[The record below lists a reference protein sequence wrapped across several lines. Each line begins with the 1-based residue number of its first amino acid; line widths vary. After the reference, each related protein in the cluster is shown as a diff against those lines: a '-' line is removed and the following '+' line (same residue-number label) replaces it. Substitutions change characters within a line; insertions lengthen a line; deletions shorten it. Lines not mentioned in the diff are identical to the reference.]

1 MIEIKQNQVTWVP
14 VRLFDASTSE
24 PLAGV
29 ASSSVTVTVIK
40 SDTLETSYNPASGAF
55 LEHTAAAAAG
65 AGLYQLHVLT
75 TDVDTT
81 GSMLYVVK
89 SSGSKPF
96 VGSIKVV
103 ANEEYDTY
111 SRIGAPTFASVSND
125 IALLSS
131 SLRTDIFT
139 TKDYVQ
145 VVSSSLY
152 NMINST
158 NINLTNLITSTSAS
172 LGRELTR
179 ARQFTE
185 GRWKIE
191 ATGGDAYKMIFYMLD
206 GVTPLVKF
214 NLKDAVGNP
223 TVNNP
228 FERVPE

>member
-1 MIEIKQNQVTWVP
+1 MSGVTY
-14 VRLFDASTSE
+14 DII
-24 PLAGV
+24 
-29 ASSSVTVTVIK
+29 SVTVVK
-40 SDTLETSYNPASGAF
+40 SNTSEVNYTPASGSF
-55 LEHTAAAAAG
+55 LEHIAGAAVG

-81 GSMLYVVK
+81 GSMLYAVK
-89 SSGSKPF
+89 ASGSKPF
-96 VGSIKVV
+96 VGSVKVV

-131 SLRTDIFT
+131 SLRSAIFV

-145 VVSSSLY
+145 TVSSSLH
-152 NMINST
+152 NIVNST
-158 NINLTNLITSTSAS
+158 NINLTDLITSTSAS

-191 ATGGDAYKMIFYMLD
+191 ATGGDAYKMVFYMLD
-206 GVTPLVKF
+206 GVTPLRKF

-228 FERVPE
+228 FERDPE